1 MAAHPHPPLGELPA
15 WPVRQPVI
23 GGHMLTFTE
32 DRMKKMT
39 VILACT
45 CLVVAGVAMADA
57 TTDAL
62 EKKISAKLV
71 EAFGADAKSIRVA
84 VADGKAVLIGKVA
97 ERSTQELASEVA
109 EYFPEIQ
116 SVDNQLAASKD
127 KNLMEGQLLGE
138 GADAALEMAVK
149 KGLEAEIGKYAKD
162 VEVEAV
168 DGVVAIRGNVPD
180 DSRLKLARTAV
191 GKVKGVKKVVPL
203 LRVKP

>member
-1 MAAHPHPPLGELPA
+1 
-15 WPVRQPVI
+15 
-23 GGHMLTFTE
+23 
-32 DRMKKMT
+32 MKKMT
-39 VILACT
+39 VILAWT
-45 CLVVAGVAMADA
+45 CLVVGGVAMADA

-71 EAFGADAKSIRVA
+71 EAFGADAKNIRVA
-84 VADGKAVLIGKVA
+84 VADGKAVLLGKVA

-203 LRVKP
+203 LRVQP